1 MKTLIAFLLIWI
13 GAETDYNVKVP
24 HPNIIQMPQVEMNTM
39 FYGEGNTGSGKLHAF
54 YDPKSNTIYLNENFD
69 IHNAFDKGILLHE
82 LLHYVQDMNEV
93 VGDKFECWRATE
105 LEVMNYKQN
114 IF

>member
-54 YDPKSNTIYLNENFD
+54 YDPKSDTIYLNENFD

-93 VGDKFECWRATE
+93 VGEKFELA
-105 LEVMNYKQN
+105 K
-114 IF
+114 F